1 MAHPD
6 IELLNTVYPSVPA
19 VDLPKSGGG
28 LARFVDA
35 DDYLPLTGGTIT
47 GNLTVNGNVSFNDG
61 VTIADSSAWRNAL
74 GIGAWGQMHD
84 TTAQTTLSNSWQKI
98 PMTNFDGVGTSAS
111 SNGIKVTNAG
121 IYVISGQ
128 FRVSNGFNNNDLVH
142 IALFV
147 NENVKAEGCRRM
159 VTTGDWGTVETVPRI
174 LQLAANDVVSI
185 RAKNEGGARGYVP
198 KGYPELTYLSVKQ
211 IA

>member
-1 MAHPD
+1 MTHPD
-6 IELLNTVYPSVPA
+6 IELLNTIYPAVPA

-47 GNLTVNGNVSFNDG
+47 GDLTVNGDVSFNDG
-61 VTIADSSAWRNAL
+61 VTIAEPLAWRNAL

-84 TTAQTTLSNSWQKI
+84 TTEQVTLSSSWQKI
-98 PMTNFDGVGTSAS
+98 PMTNFDGVGASAS
-111 SNGIKVTNAG
+111 SNGIKVASAG

-142 IALFV
+142 IGLFV

-159 VTTGDWGTVETVPRI
+159 VTTGDWGTVEAVPHI

-198 KGYPELTYLSVKQ
+198 KGYPENTYLSVKQ

>member
-1 MAHPD
+1 MTHPD
-6 IELLNTVYPSVPA
+6 IELLNTVYPDVPA

-47 GNLTVNGNVSFNDG
+47 GDLTVNGDVSFDDG
-61 VTIADSSAWRNAL
+61 VTIANPSAWRNAL
-74 GIGAWGQMHD
+74 GVGSWGQMHD
-84 TTAQTTLSNSWQKI
+84 TTAQITLSNSWQKI
-98 PMTNFDGVGTSAS
+98 PMTNFEGVGTSAS
-111 SNGIKVTNAG
+111 SNGIKVANAG
-121 IYVISGQ
+121 YYVISGQ

-142 IALFV
+142 VGLFV

-174 LQLAANDVVSI
+174 LQLAANDIVSI

>member
-1 MAHPD
+1 MTHPD
-6 IELLNTVYPSVPA
+6 IELLNTVYPAVPA

-47 GNLTVNGNVSFNDG
+47 GDLDVDGDVSFNDG
-61 VTIADSSAWRNAL
+61 VTIADPSAWRNAL
-74 GIGAWGQMHD
+74 CVGSWGQMHD
-84 TTAQTTLSNSWQKI
+84 TTAQITLSASWQKI
-98 PMTNFDGVGTSAS
+98 PMTNFDGVGASAS
-111 SNGIKVTNAG
+111 SNGIKVTSAG

-142 IALFV
+142 IGLFV
-147 NENVKAEGCRRM
+147 NENIKAEGCRRM
-159 VTTGDWGTVETVPRI
+159 ITAADWGTVETVPRI
-174 LQLAANDVVSI
+174 LQLAANDVISI

-198 KGYPELTYLSVKQ
+198 KGYPENTYLSVKQ